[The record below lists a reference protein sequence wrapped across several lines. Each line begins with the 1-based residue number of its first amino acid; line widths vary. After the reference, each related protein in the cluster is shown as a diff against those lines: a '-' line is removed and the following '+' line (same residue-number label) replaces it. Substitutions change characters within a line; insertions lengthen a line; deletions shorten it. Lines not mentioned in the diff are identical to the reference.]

1 MVIALP
7 MRFWVGMIAKFV
19 ICWFQARGNLALEN
33 LALRQQLAVLNR
45 NAKRPQFRDSDRLFW
60 VLFSGFSFLGSLF
73 WVLFSG
79 FSFLGSLFE
88 DHGWVAEDL
97 GHCPT
102 THNHRLAEK
111 TVPTIL
117 DASMP

>member
-73 WVLFSG
+73 
-79 FSFLGSLFE
+79 E